1 MIRLLDT
8 DVLVDVL
15 RNRGDARSRLAEASP
30 DDFRVS
36 SVAVAELAYGARL
49 ARESARADLAWRSL
63 LEPLEVVAFGA
74 AAAERH
80 AELRMALRNSPIGE
94 RDLIVAATAVAH
106 GLTVVT
112 RNRREFGRVPGLAVE
127 SWGEGPAPP

>member
-8 DVLVDVL
+8 DILVDAL
-15 RNRGDARSRLAEASP
+15 RGRGAARDRLAEASP

-49 ARESARADLAWRSL
+49 AREPARADLAWRTL
-63 LEPLEVVAFGA
+63 LEPLEVVPFDA

-80 AELRMALRNSPIGE
+80 AELRLALRSSPIGE
-94 RDLIVAATAVAH
+94 RDLIVAATALAH
-106 GLTVVT
+106 GLVIVT
-112 RNRREFGRVPGLAVE
+112 RNVREFGRVPGVRVE
-127 SWGEGPAPP
+127 SWD

>member
-15 RNRGDARSRLAEASP
+15 RNRGHARSRLAETSP
-30 DDFRVS
+30 DDFRTS

-49 ARESARADLAWRSL
+49 AREPARAELAWRTL
-63 LEPLEVVAFGA
+63 LEPIEVVPFDA

-80 AELRMALRNSPIGE
+80 AELRHALRGTPIGE
-94 RDLIVAATAVAH
+94 RDLIVAATAVAN
-106 GLTVVT
+106 GLVVVT
-112 RNRREFGRVPGLAVE
+112 RNQREFGRVPGLRVE
-127 SWGEGPAPP
+127 VWG

>member
-8 DVLVDVL
+8 DVLVDAL
-15 RNRGDARSRLAEASP
+15 RGRGGARDRLAEASP

-49 ARESARADLAWRSL
+49 ARESARAELAWRAL
-63 LEPLEVVAFGA
+63 LEPLEVVPFDE

-80 AELRMALRNSPIGE
+80 AELRLALRAVPIGE
-94 RDLIVAATAVAH
+94 RDLIVAATALAH
-106 GLTVVT
+106 GLVIVT
-112 RNRREFGRVPGLAVE
+112 RNVREFGRVPGVRVE
-127 SWGEGPAPP
+127 SWGDGPTPL

>member
-1 MIRLLDT
+1 VIRLLDT
-8 DVLVDVL
+8 DVLVDAL
-15 RNRGDARSRLAEASP
+15 RGRGSARDRLAEASP

-49 ARESARADLAWRSL
+49 AREPARADLAWRAL
-63 LEPLEVVAFGA
+63 LEPLEVVPFDA

-80 AELRMALRNSPIGE
+80 AELRLALRASPIGE

-106 GLTVVT
+106 GLVIVT
-112 RNRREFGRVPGLAVE
+112 RNVREFGGCRG
-127 SWGEGPAPP
+127 